1 MGQISRILPTRA
13 ARGSETHRKAVG
25 FWYLGVAPAVEE
37 MLVEAARWRVGVP
50 KHLSQVHTTDPQC
63 PRVPVL

>member
-13 ARGSETHRKAVG
+13 ARGSETHREAVG

-37 MLVEAARWRVGVP
+37 EMVVEAARWRDWCAQALVTGP
-50 KHLSQVHTTDPQC
+50 HH
-63 PRVPVL
+63 

>member
-1 MGQISRILPTRA
+1 MGQISRILSTRA

-37 MLVEAARWRVGVP
+37 MVVEAARWRDWCAQALVTGP
-50 KHLSQVHTTDPQC
+50 HH
-63 PRVPVL
+63 